1 MNANRRVFLILLT
14 IACCVCSDQ
23 FSKDFAESKLPK
35 DEVWTYAG
43 DTVRLH
49 HAVNKGAVLSFESFL
64 PDPWRSF
71 DLDAAAVVFLGLL
84 TLYLAVASTLRPF
97 FLIALSLVCG
107 GSFSNLLDRLAFGG
121 NKVDF
126 INLGW
131 GSLRTAPFNL
141 ADVSIILGLLLLAVG
156 LFVKVRSSAL
166 SRPQSED
173 VAE

>member
-49 HAVNKGAVLSFESFL
+49 HAVNKGTIFSFESFL
-64 PDPWRSF
+64 PDPWRTF

-84 TLYLAVASTLRPF
+84 TLYLAVASTLHPI

-121 NKVDF
+121 DKIDF
-126 INLGW
+126 IDLGW
-131 GSLRTAPFNL
+131 GSFRTAPFNV

-156 LFVKVRSSAL
+156 LLEKLRSPAL
-166 SRPQSED
+166 SRPTPED
-173 VAE
+173 VPE